1 MQERVQR
8 AYCEIDR
15 LKEQLAN
22 SNEQYSVASN
32 NAKSALIDLQWQR
45 DKWHEEV
52 ASLMSE
58 LKLAKE
64 AEAEAQSLCQK
75 YVEEKKQL
83 ADVLSETQMC
93 LADVRKALDEEKS
106 EMHAEVINIHLNLY
120 QQFIYLTYFKRGLIL
135 LQRKEWY
142 QFKEDLLTTVR
153 VANDYKEIVEKDMEQ
168 IISENKRLREKVK
181 TLEAQLDKLKRK

>member
-8 AYCEIDR
+8 AFCEIDR

-22 SNEQYSVASN
+22 SNEQYTVASN

-52 ASLMSE
+52 AILTSE
-58 LKLAKE
+58 LKSAKE

-75 YVEEKKQL
+75 YVEEKRQL

-93 LADVRKALDEEKS
+93 LANVRKSLEEAKS
-106 EMHAEVINIHLNLY
+106 EMHAEVIIAY
-120 QQFIYLTYFKRGLIL
+120 FILIVFL
-135 LQRKEWY
+135 FYYAIFMCFNYE
-142 QFKEDLLTTVR
+142 EER
-153 VANDYKEIVEKDMEQ
+153 VAPI
-168 IISENKRLREKVK
+168 
-181 TLEAQLDKLKRK
+181 